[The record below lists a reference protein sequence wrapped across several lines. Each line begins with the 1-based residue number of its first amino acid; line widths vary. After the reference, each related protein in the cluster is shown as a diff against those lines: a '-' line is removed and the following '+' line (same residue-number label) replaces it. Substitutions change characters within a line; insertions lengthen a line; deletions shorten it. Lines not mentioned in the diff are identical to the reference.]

1 MFYDSTFI
9 LLIPALIL
17 SLYAQY
23 KVSSTFNKYSKVPNR
38 NGYTGA
44 EVARQLL
51 MGAGIRDVQV
61 EQVRG
66 NLTDHY
72 DPRSRV
78 LRLSESVYNSA
89 SLSAVSVA
97 AHETGHAIQHQ
108 EGYAPLSLRTA
119 IVPVVSFG
127 SNLAPMLIILGLL
140 FSSGSGGFG
149 MTLLYTGI
157 ILFAGVVLFQLV
169 TLPVEFNASNRAL
182 ELLETQHYLHDSEIQ
197 PATKVLRAAA
207 LTYVAS
213 AATAI
218 AQLLRFLL
226 LAQRRNR

>member
-182 ELLETQHYLHDSEIQ
+182 ELLETQHYLQDSEIQ

-226 LAQRRNR
+226 LAQRRRR